1 MKCHELSNIQEPGEM
16 VIQTQDLSLDRWH
29 PPKKPDVAARASCYL
44 TAQGVETGRS
54 LELTGQ
60 ITRPTSEL
68 QVQWETTSK
77 TELEWSRRHSV
88 LTSDTHIPRT
98 CVLSCTQQH
107 KYVYHICVYTREH
120 SPTGTHIHIHT
131 CMSTHMPT
139 PTQIHPYIPH
149 RCTHTDAHTRPKQR
163 KQSTISCCKLLKGMW
178 RSRGEETETLF
189 SWAG

>member
-29 PPKKPDVAARASCYL
+29 PPKKPDVAACASCYL
-44 TAQGVETGRS
+44 TAQGVETGGS

-107 KYVYHICVYTREH
+107 KYVCIPYMCVHMWALPHRH
-120 SPTGTHIHIHT
+120 THTH
-131 CMSTHMPT
+131 THMHEHPHAHT
-139 PTQIHPYIPH
+139 NTNTSIYTTQVHTY
-149 RCTHTDAHTRPKQR
+149 RCTHSPKT
-163 KQSTISCCKLLKGMW
+163 KKAKHHFML
-178 RSRGEETETLF
+178 
-189 SWAG
+189 